1 MYSCFD
7 NFLAGISFANIFFAL
22 AFIIFNRSR
31 FCLFTCFLAQSFFA
45 FFTLLYW
52 FLPSWLPHCLYC
64 FYIYFCR
71 FTYWLNSM
79 AKVCSILYFS
89 FFSVAFRC
97 SSPLAMLYCTVLEL
111 FLSRPYA
118 CLYQYSR
125 SWCWY
130 WDL

>member
-31 FCLFTCFLAQSFFA
+31 FCLFTCFLHSPFLHFLLCFIGFFHLDFLIAYTA
-45 FFTLLYW
+45 FISIFVALLTDLTLW
-52 FLPSWLPHCLYC
+52 Q
-64 FYIYFCR
+64 
-71 FTYWLNSM
+71 
-79 AKVCSILYFS
+79 KVCSILYFS

-118 CLYQYSR
+118 CLY
-125 SWCWY
+125 
-130 WDL
+130 